1 MQKIKIK
8 KADLVKFLSYFII
21 FFLLFFWYNKT
32 NSPTFI
38 WDFNSA
44 SIYSQEE
51 KKIIWN
57 EGFLLWEKK
66 QEKPY
71 LSISF
76 KPDYIKI
83 DNNLIKILDLNIK
96 SKYFKDKVTPISL
109 VIDWERTDPRWQVSG
124 NNLIL
129 TSKAKIDSETIKV
142 FVHELGHIV
151 DIYYLTDNAWLDK
164 SEDFYKI
171 SWLAYNIKN
180 KNAKITDFVSGY
192 SLSNKYE
199 DFAESFVFYIFH
211 NEEFL
216 CRSLSNYSLKLKYNF
231 FKNYVFN
238 SNEFKN
244 TTFWSGSIATYNWD
258 STKIWIN
265 LKKYLY
271 YIR

>member
-8 KADLVKFLSYFII
+8 KPDIIKFLAYFII

-32 NSPTFI
+32 NSPVYI

-51 KKIIWN
+51 KKIIPN
-57 EGFLLWEKK
+57 EGFLSWEKK

-76 KPDYIKI
+76 KPDCIKI

-96 SKYFKDKVTPISL
+96 SKYFKDKVTPLSL
-109 VIDWERTDPRWQVSG
+109 VIDWKRTDPRGQVSG

-129 TSKAKIDSETIKV
+129 TSKIKIDSETIKV

-151 DIYYLTDNAWLDK
+151 DIYYLNDKNGLDK

-180 KNAKITDFVSGY
+180 KNAKITDFVTGY

-216 CRSLSNYSLKLKYNF
+216 RRAKINYSIKLKYNF
-231 FKNYVFN
+231 FKNYVFEN
-238 SNEFKN
+238 NEFNN
-244 TTFWSGSIATYNWD
+244 TSFWNWNISSYNWD